1 MYTIFKTFLKTPVEG
16 AQTQIRLAIDP
27 DLETV
32 TGKYF
37 YDCEEH
43 EPSTAAKDDDTAE
56 WLWKKSAELV
66 KF

>member
-1 MYTIFKTFLKTPVEG
+1 MYTFFKTFLKTPIEG

-43 EPSTAAKDDDTAE
+43 EASPAAQDDETAE

-66 KF
+66 NL